1 MLRPPNKSALS
12 LSLSHS
18 RYVFCTILHSAYFN
32 SFPVFHSPLVFVT
45 LFSCPVSLDTRTG
58 AGFLPPLATLGGTRR
73 RRPFPGTRLITTESE
88 LDRKIETLTA
98 TKKYYWSRI
107 YRASL
112 LVSLDKNGT
121 CLTINQPRSGSVI
134 DTWMTLQKWKLKLLQ
149 ITSNA
154 ELLTLD

>member
-1 MLRPPNKSALS
+1 MLRPPNKLALS

-58 AGFLPPLATLGGTRR
+58 AGFLPPLATLGGNRR

-98 TKKYYWSRI
+98 TKKI
-107 YRASL
+107 L
-112 LVSLDKNGT
+112 LITNLSSFT
-121 CLTINQPRSGSVI
+121 SGVI
-134 DTWMTLQKWKLKLLQ
+134 RQKWNMFDDKSASQRVCHRHLNDFAKVK
-149 ITSNA
+149 IEIAPNHVKC
-154 ELLTLD
+154 